1 MLKLGAI
8 TAIGLTA
15 ALLLLPACNGAAPEA
30 PAPEA
35 VLAFRA
41 DVPAPGDEAYLCFG
55 FDPTVLAGSPL
66 HAIRIEIESE
76 SESESESEAPP
87 ASAPVVLHHVSLYAV
102 RGAFPEGPVR
112 CEGMPDEAVGIYVG
126 VPGGDPLELPAGVA
140 IALPEGTQRLVVQAH
155 VLRLA
160 EGPAPEG
167 RLHLYLHGAAQAPEH
182 LAAWM
187 PIRAP
192 VPAIR
197 PHHDEIS
204 TKRCAVSAPLHFVAT
219 WPHMHRIGAAFHGAV
234 LPKTGGRRAFLD
246 VDPWRFEEQRVYP
259 LQETAEAGDAIET
272 TCVWRNPGSEYVFP
286 GPSVDD
292 EMCGQALVAWPAAD
306 AFCAP

>member
-15 ALLLLPACNGAAPEA
+15 ALLTACDSAEPAAR
-30 PAPEA
+30 APEA

-41 DVPAPGDEAYLCFG
+41 DVAAPGDEAYLCFG
-55 FDPTVLAGSPL
+55 FDPALLAASPL
-66 HAIRIEIESE
+66 RAIRI
-76 SESESESEAPP
+76 EAPP

-112 CEGMPDEAVGIYVG
+112 CEAMPDEAVGLYVG
-126 VPGGDPLELPAGVA
+126 VPGGDPLELPEGIA

-155 VLRLA
+155 ALRLD
-160 EGPAPEG
+160 EGPAAEG
-167 RLHLYLHGAAQAPEH
+167 RLHLVGVAQAPEH

-187 PIRAP
+187 PLRAP

-197 PHHDEIS
+197 PHHEEIS
-204 TKRCAVSAPLHFVAT
+204 TKRCTLSAPLHFVAT

-234 LPKTGGRRAFLD
+234 LPMTGGRRAFLD

-259 LQETAEAGDAIET
+259 LHETAEAGDAIET
-272 TCVWRNPGSEYVFP
+272 SCTWKNPGNDYVFA
-286 GPSVDD
+286 GPRVED
-292 EMCGQALVAWPAAD
+292 EMCGQAVVAWPAAD
-306 AFCAP
+306 ASCAP